1 MKFIVLILC
10 GIICIFICPRT
21 SGRSGNEKRKVVSQ
35 VHSRLLD
42 SQRYDSRLRPN
53 YSDGPVVVK
62 VGFWI
67 LSIEKIDVVNMD
79 YTIDI
84 FLRQEWTDRRLDHG
98 LNHSITLTR
107 RVMKKVWV
115 PDSYFV
121 NAKTGNMHRVT
132 TPNMMLMLAPSGVIK
147 YNARATIKA
156 ACSVDL
162 RMFPM
167 DSQVCPLTL
176 ESYGYNNKH
185 IRYKWEISGTDGMAF
200 VPSGVR
206 LMPNYMLT
214 NINLSLTMNN
224 YVVGN
229 FSGVRADFTFQR
241 SYSYFLSHMYG
252 TSSVIVVISWM
263 GFVVPLDQTAAR
275 IALGI
280 TSLLTEVTIL
290 NMMNNSM
297 PKVSYVKSSD
307 KYLIGCF
314 VFVFL
319 TLIEYCAVLL
329 LKAKQKHR
337 RIKARDIKIQQES
350 VKPQVTE
357 QTNWKSVTSS
367 TKEEENYSYLLIN
380 LMDASRDTS
389 NPTVPPSVLGKP
401 AADDTPFC
409 IKCRAKACLK
419 LARAKIL
426 TNDFILNIDEYSLN
440 VFPVAFVMFNVF
452 YWMGYL

>member
-1 MKFIVLILC
+1 MNLVILISC
-10 GIICIFICPRT
+10 GISGLIVCPWT
-21 SGRSGNEKRKVVSQ
+21 LARSRNMKSEVTSQ
-35 VHSRLLD
+35 VLSRLLD
-42 SQRYDSRLRPN
+42 SRRYDSRLRPN
-53 YSDGPVVVK
+53 YADGPVLVK

-67 LSIEKIDVVNMD
+67 LSIEKIDVANMD

-84 FLRQEWTDRRLDHG
+84 FLRQEWIDKRLNHG
-98 LNHSITLTR
+98 LNQSITLTR

-121 NAKTGNMHRVT
+121 NAKTGSMHRVT
-132 TPNMMLMLAPSGVIK
+132 TPNMMLLLGPSGVVK
-147 YNARATIKA
+147 YNIRATIKA
-156 ACSVDL
+156 ACSIDL

-167 DSQVCPLTL
+167 DSQVCPLIL

-185 IRYKWEISGTDGMAF
+185 IRYEWEVSGTDGQRF
-200 VPSGVR
+200 VPSGIR

-214 NINLSLTMNN
+214 NVNLSLTTSS

-229 FSGVRADFTFQR
+229 YSGVRADFTFKR

-263 GFVVPLDQTAAR
+263 GFVVPVEQTAAR

-319 TLIEYCAVLL
+319 TLIEYCALLL
-329 LKAKQKHR
+329 LKAKQKQR
-337 RIKARDIKIQQES
+337 NVQALDKTLK
-350 VKPQVTE
+350 QVTLVLHLA
-357 QTNWKSVTSS
+357 SIGCHFTSRTLS
-367 TKEEENYSYLLIN
+367 
-380 LMDASRDTS
+380 
-389 NPTVPPSVLGKP
+389 
-401 AADDTPFC
+401 
-409 IKCRAKACLK
+409 CL
-419 LARAKIL
+419 R
-426 TNDFILNIDEYSLN
+426 
-440 VFPVAFVMFNVF
+440 
-452 YWMGYL
+452 